1 MNKAR
6 RKKLEE
12 AKYLLLKASEII
24 TECYEEED
32 EANENLP
39 ESLQDSERGEAMQEY
54 IEAMTDAIEEID
66 DIREDLIRIID
77 EDM

>member
-1 MNKAR
+1 MAR
-6 RKKLEE
+6 I
-12 AKYLLLKASEII
+12 AFY
-24 TECYEEED
+24 TDED
-32 EANENLP
+32 EAFENLP